1 MAAHKGEGNGGLMP
15 GAQGMGTGRRNRQ
28 TNKKLKA
35 MKIHRLGNDYRCQD
49 RERKVINDRNTIA
62 GAEAA
67 RMLEPEG
74 QGNTEG
80 EAENL
85 PEGVEKTVACDAENR
100 IEEGKAEGGRKA
112 RKRKKRAGGGDGLQ
126 V

>member
-1 MAAHKGEGNGGLMP
+1 
-15 GAQGMGTGRRNRQ
+15 
-28 TNKKLKA
+28 

-49 RERKVINDRNTIA
+49 RERKVLNDRNTIT

-67 RMLEPEG
+67 GMLESEG

-85 PEGVEKTVACDAENR
+85 PEGVEKIVPCDAENR
-100 IEEGKAEGGRKA
+100 IEEGKAEGVRKV

>member
-1 MAAHKGEGNGGLMP
+1 
-15 GAQGMGTGRRNRQ
+15 
-28 TNKKLKA
+28 

-49 RERKVINDRNTIA
+49 RERKVLNDRNTIA

-67 RMLEPEG
+67 GMLEPEG

-85 PEGVEKTVACDAENR
+85 PEGVEKTIPCDAENR

>member
-1 MAAHKGEGNGGLMP
+1 
-15 GAQGMGTGRRNRQ
+15 
-28 TNKKLKA
+28 

-49 RERKVINDRNTIA
+49 RERKVLNDRNTIA
-62 GAEAA
+62 RAEAA
-67 RMLEPEG
+67 GMLEPEG
-74 QGNTEG
+74 QGDTER

-100 IEEGKAEGGRKA
+100 IEEGKAEGSRKA
-112 RKRKKRAGGGDGLQ
+112 RKRKKRAGGGDGMQ